1 MKETKTGY
9 IKNKISSIKDELTN
23 SYEKYKK
30 EELVSFIGFGLA
42 ASITAMGV
50 ILGPKILLSAGAV
63 TASIIC
69 HKYKN
74 GKKYENYEDR
84 LNQEIKHLKG
94 LNEGKYIN
102 KNARKSKVSK
112 LLEISNGQVNK
123 EIKYNDAVTFTRAS
137 NVLTV
142 IGSIAT
148 YLNPLAV
155 WIPIIGIT
163 ANVITS
169 RNEIKKHKERED
181 LENKLNNLIYDL
193 DVDTIIYN
201 REEKEEKK
209 EKVAAKESKLNKC
222 YMLDSM
228 IDNEAYM
235 DEQVKTY
242 KKQR

>member
-1 MKETKTGY
+1 MKETKTEY

-30 EELVSFIGFGLA
+30 EELVSFIGFVLA

-50 ILGPKILLSAGAV
+50 ILGPNILLSAGAV

-169 RNEIKKHKERED
+169 RNEIKKYNER
-181 LENKLNNLIYDL
+181 
-193 DVDTIIYN
+193 
-201 REEKEEKK
+201 
-209 EKVAAKESKLNKC
+209 
-222 YMLDSM
+222 
-228 IDNEAYM
+228 
-235 DEQVKTY
+235 
-242 KKQR
+242 

>member
-1 MKETKTGY
+1 MKETKSEY
-9 IKNKISSIKDELTN
+9 IKNKISSIRDELTN

-50 ILGPKILLSAGAV
+50 ILGPNILLSAGAV

-74 GKKYENYEDR
+74 GKKYENYENR

-102 KNARKSKVSK
+102 KNARKSKISK
-112 LLEISNGQVNK
+112 LLEISNGQINK
-123 EIKYNDAVTFTRAS
+123 EIKYNDAVTFTTAS
-137 NVLTV
+137 NILTAFSAISV
-142 IGSIAT
+142 

-155 WIPIIGIT
+155 WLPIIGIT

-209 EKVAAKESKLNKC
+209 EKVEAKESKLNKC

-228 IDNEAYM
+228 IDNETYM